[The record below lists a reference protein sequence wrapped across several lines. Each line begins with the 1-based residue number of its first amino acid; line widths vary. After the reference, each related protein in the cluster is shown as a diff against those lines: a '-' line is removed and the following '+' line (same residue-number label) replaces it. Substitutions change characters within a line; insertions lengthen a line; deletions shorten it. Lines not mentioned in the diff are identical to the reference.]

1 MTSGNS
7 DTKDCST
14 QEDRLQLADVAIK
27 ACERI
32 EISFFHPGTC
42 VRFNLSFLRH
52 YLFLTTG
59 GEIAAP
65 NMVITYFLSV
75 VQGVY
80 KGE

>member
-7 DTKDCST
+7 DTKGCST

-32 EISFFHPGTC
+32 EISFFHLCTY
-42 VRFNLSFLRH
+42 LSFLRH

-65 NMVITYFLSV
+65 NMVITYFLSL